1 MTRRLVPVLVVALV
15 VLAGCTAPSTQPTQ
29 TDGSATAAAGAST
42 TDASSTTSDG
52 AGGDAADDDG
62 STDGDAADANATNP
76 AGEAPPG
83 VTLAA
88 NASGAIANGS
98 ALMAAHERVL
108 HADGYRATLVSTVA
122 YGAGPATNATAAV
135 VAGPGGDPLRV
146 STTRTVRNRS
156 AGYELFANESVAVM
170 RLDVRNETQ
179 YRNAGG
185 PYTTTQYTGTAQLA
199 NRLDTLNFSVA
210 NVTERDGRDVYTLTA
225 SKTVSAH
232 PNASTARTNGTY
244 DATLVVDERGLLTSY
259 RVAANTT
266 DLTRSYEWTVESLG
280 ASPTRPD
287 WLSAVPTA
295 ARRNVS
301 VDADVRREH
310 YPNPNGTGYVDNH
323 GVLVVTNDGPDALP
337 AGANVSITS
346 NGTTYA
352 TTVDRPIAAGETLA
366 FARVDDDDLV
376 VRANASAFDDPPDFA
391 NEVDVSVTAG
401 GTSLLSLSSSYSHVS
416 VGGDDGPD
424 DEVSANATRYAPGV
438 TSDGVVYAERL
449 VDNHTA
455 AVTATGFE
463 VRGTETDVF
472 RENGTTTSRSSER
485 VVVVASTNRTRVLE
499 RTVHEDG
506 RVVTAWKRGRH
517 RLTRVDGNETLYRP
531 RTTIHPAS
539 SLAVPVSASRAL
551 AAGEFEVVNVTERD
565 DGTFV
570 TLAADSAD
578 PPYDGVDVQSFDARV
593 VVDETGR
600 IHAFRANATYVD
612 ADDGDVWGGSAS
624 FELASTGEGA
634 PSRPSWVDEV
644 PANARRDVGVSTDVD
659 NRSRV
664 ALAAYG
670 EHAVPAGTTVVVTIA
685 GDRYETTLDT
695 ALDPE
700 TTRYL
705 YVVDDEL
712 RVATERADA
721 VGRRLVDPSSV
732 RVVTPDGVLLE
743 DDDLYL
749 PAANAS
755 TTVAPAVV

>member
-15 VLAGCTAPSTQPTQ
+15 VLAGCTAPSTQPAP
-29 TDGSATAAAGAST
+29 TDGSTTVATGTPT
-42 TDASSTTSDG
+42 TDASTTTGS
-52 AGGDAADDDG
+52 GGDDADDG
-62 STDGDAADANATNP
+62 STDGDAADANATAANP
-76 AGEAPPG
+76 GDEAPPG
-83 VTLAA
+83 VTLAG
-88 NASGAIANGS
+88 NASGALANAS
-98 ALMAAHERVL
+98 ALLAAHERVL
-108 HADGYRATLVSTVA
+108 YADGYRATLVSQVA
-122 YGAGPATNATAAV
+122 YGPGPATNATAAV
-135 VAGPGGDPLRV
+135 VAGPGGDRLRV
-146 STTRTVRNRS
+146 SMTRTLGNQS
-156 AGYELFANESVAVM
+156 AGYELFANESTAVM

-185 PYTTTQYTGTAQLA
+185 PYTTTQYTGVAQLA
-199 NRLDTLNFSVA
+199 NRLDALNFSVA

-232 PNASTARTNGTY
+232 PNASAARTNGTY
-244 DATLVVDERGLLTSY
+244 DATLVVDERGLLASY

-266 DLTRSYEWTVESLG
+266 RLTRSYEWTVESLD

-301 VDADVRREH
+301 VEVDVRREH
-310 YPNPNGTGYVDNH
+310 YPNPNGTGYVENH
-323 GVLVVTNDGPDALP
+323 GTFTVTNDGPDALP
-337 AGANVSITS
+337 PGTNVSITS

-352 TTVDRPIAAGETLA
+352 TTVDRAIAAGETVA
-366 FARVDDDDLV
+366 FARVDGDLV
-376 VRANASAFDDPPDFA
+376 VRANASAFDDPPNFA
-391 NEVDVSVTAG
+391 NEIDVSVSAG
-401 GTSLLSLSSSYSHVS
+401 GVSLVSLSSSYSSVS

-424 DEVSANATRYAPGV
+424 DEVTENATQYAPGV
-438 TSDGVVYAERL
+438 TSDGVVYADRL

-455 AVTATGFE
+455 AVTATGFK

-472 RENGTTTSRSSER
+472 SENGTTTSRSSER

-499 RTVHEDG
+499 RTVHDDG

-539 SLAVPVSASRAL
+539 SLAVPVSTSRAL

-565 DGTFV
+565 GRTFV
-570 TLAADSAD
+570 TLTADSAD

-612 ADDGDVWGGSAS
+612 AEDGDVWGGSAS
-624 FELASTGEGA
+624 FELVSTSEGA
-634 PSRPSWVDEV
+634 PLRPSWVEDV
-644 PANARRDVGVSTDVD
+644 PANARRDVAASTDVD
-659 NRSRV
+659 DRSRV
-664 ALAAYG
+664 ALTAYG

-685 GDRYETTLDT
+685 GDRYETTLDS

-749 PAANAS
+749 PATNDSA
-755 TTVAPAVV
+755 TVAPAVV

>member
-15 VLAGCTAPSTQPTQ
+15 VLAGCTAPSTQPSP
-29 TDGSATAAAGAST
+29 TDGSTAAATGTPT
-42 TDASSTTSDG
+42 TDASTTTS
-52 AGGDAADDDG
+52 GDAADDDA

-83 VTLAA
+83 VTLAG
-88 NASGAIANGS
+88 NASGALANAS
-98 ALMAAHERVL
+98 ALLAAHERVL
-108 HADGYRATLVSTVA
+108 YADGYRATLVSTVA
-122 YGAGPATNATAAV
+122 YGPGPATNATAAV
-135 VAGPGGDPLRV
+135 VAGPGGDRLRV
-146 STTRTVRNRS
+146 STTRTLGNRT
-156 AGYELFANESVAVM
+156 AGYEVFANESTAVM

-179 YRNAGG
+179 YRNAEG
-185 PYTTTQYTGTAQLA
+185 PYATTEYTGGAYLEGY
-199 NRLDTLNFSVA
+199 LDRLNFSVA

-225 SKTVSAH
+225 SKSVSAH
-232 PNASTARTNGTY
+232 PNASTTMSNGTY
-244 DATLVVDERGLLTSY
+244 AARLVVDERGLVASF
-259 RVAANTT
+259 RVHTNDSSSTQT
-266 DLTRSYEWTVESLG
+266 HEWSVESLDG
-280 ASPTRPD
+280 SPTRPD

-301 VDADVRREH
+301 VDAEVRREH

-323 GVLVVTNDGPDALP
+323 GVLAVTNDGPDALP

-352 TTVDRPIAAGETLA
+352 TTVDRAIAAGETVA
-366 FARVDDDDLV
+366 FARVDDDLV

-401 GTSLLSLSSSYSHVS
+401 GTSLLSLSASYSHVS
-416 VGGDDGPD
+416 IGGDDGPD

-449 VDNHTA
+449 VANHTA

-499 RTVHEDG
+499 RTVHDDG

-531 RTTIHPAS
+531 RTTIRAAS

-565 DGTFV
+565 GRTFV
-570 TLAADSAD
+570 TLTADSAD

-593 VVDETGR
+593 VVDDTGR
-600 IHAFRANATYVD
+600 IHSFRANATYVD

-624 FELASTGEGA
+624 FELVSTGEGA
-634 PSRPSWVDEV
+634 PSRPSWVGDV

-659 NRSRV
+659 DRSRV

-670 EHAVPAGTTVVVTIA
+670 EHAVPAGTTVVLTVD
-685 GDRYETTLDT
+685 GDRYETTLDA

-705 YVVDDEL
+705 YVVDGEL

-721 VGRRLVDPSSV
+721 VGRRLVDPSTV
-732 RVVTPDGVLLE
+732 RVVTPDGVLVE
-743 DDDLYL
+743 DDDLHL

-755 TTVAPAVV
+755 ASVESTVG